1 LLAEYDAY
9 GECLREYI
17 YIGAKMV
24 AEYQPQTGKY
34 YYYTSDQIGS
44 TCIVTDD
51 AGNIIYAAAHDPY
64 GGVQQ
69 TWVNIFSPKL
79 KFSGK
84 KHGANWHAQ
93 CQIKVFNIYSF

>member
-1 LLAEYDAY
+1 MLAEYDGN
-9 GECLREYI
+9 GECLREHI
-17 YIGAKMV
+17 YLGAKMV
-24 AEYQPQTGKY
+24 TEYQPQTGKY
-34 YYYTSDQIGS
+34 YYYTTDQIGS
-44 TCIVTDD
+44 TRIVTDD
-51 AGNIIYAAAHDPY
+51 TGNIVCAAAHDPY

-84 KHGANWHAQ
+84 QQGANWHAQ